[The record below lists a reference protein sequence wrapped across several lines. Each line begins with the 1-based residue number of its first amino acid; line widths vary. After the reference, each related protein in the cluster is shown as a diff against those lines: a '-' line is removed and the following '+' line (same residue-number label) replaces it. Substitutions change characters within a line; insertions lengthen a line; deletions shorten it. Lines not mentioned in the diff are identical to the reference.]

1 MLDEASFDFSSSLT
15 SELRFPPPGLACLS
29 LQPYRL
35 MRLISLLI
43 FLLFLLL
50 TRGISNHSACSAGNI
65 EERAFSGPCS
75 AIHADGRPS
84 NPMEGQSLEIVL
96 VLRSDDPPWAVSRVG
111 IIESAERSDSPPPAP
126 RAAAAAAATSRVE
139 VLCGAASMMMTA

>member
-1 MLDEASFDFSSSLT
+1 
-15 SELRFPPPGLACLS
+15 
-29 LQPYRL
+29 
-35 MRLISLLI
+35 MRLIFLLI

-50 TRGISNHSACSAGNI
+50 THGISNHSACSAGNI

-75 AIHADGRPS
+75 AVHADGRPA

-126 RAAAAAAATSRVE
+126 RAAAAAATSRVE
-139 VLCGAASMMMTA
+139 VLCGGASMMMTA